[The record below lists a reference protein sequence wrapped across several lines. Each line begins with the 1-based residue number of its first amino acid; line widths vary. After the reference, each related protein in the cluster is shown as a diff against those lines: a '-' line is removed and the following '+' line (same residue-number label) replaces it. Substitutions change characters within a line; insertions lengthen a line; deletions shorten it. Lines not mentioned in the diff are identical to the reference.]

1 MDIKYAYYLSS
12 VGYKIVGKT
21 DNDIVLAGGGTKT
34 VNSFWHDGNFAPSD
48 FVPKTRTIT
57 INGVAKDLSANA
69 TFTTPDTITR
79 IKGGSG
85 GTLSSGDITLLAG
98 ANIGI
103 AQTGSNITFS
113 ATDTTYTAG
122 SGLTLTGTTF
132 SLPITAS
139 GSGNVVTGV
148 TQTANGLTV
157 TLGSVPTVGDLS
169 NYIPNSQ
176 KGVAGGVATLD
187 GTGLIPTSQLP
198 SYVDDIVE
206 AASLTALNALPA
218 NEKVAGKIYVAL
230 DTNKTYRW
238 SDSTFVYITSGA
250 VDSVAGKTGVV
261 TLDKADVGLANVDN
275 TADANKNV
283 LSATKLTTAR
293 TITLSGVTATPQSF
307 DGSANISIPITSVP
321 AGIVTGVLNNSTTGS
336 SATLTTPRSIGATG
350 DATWT
355 VTFDG
360 SANVSSV
367 LTLANTGVTA
377 GTYDKVTVDAKGRV
391 TAGVNEV
398 KSYSTTISGTA
409 TVTHNLGTND
419 VIVTMRDTVTKYKVD
434 GRIKITDST
443 KIDVEFDSTPPNT
456 IAITVTKANI

>member
-238 SDSTFVYITSGA
+238 SGSTFVYITSGA

>member
-103 AQTGSNITFS
+103 AQTGNNITFS

-238 SDSTFVYITSGA
+238 SGSTFVYITSGA

>member
-1 MDIKYAYYLSS
+1 M
-12 VGYKIVGKT
+12 
-21 DNDIVLAGGGTKT
+21 
-34 VNSFWHDGNFAPSD
+34 
-48 FVPKTRTIT
+48 PKTRTIT

-103 AQTGSNITFS
+103 AQTGNNITFS

-122 SGLTLTGTTF
+122 GGLTLTGTTF

-176 KGVAGGVATLD
+176 KGVAGRVATLD

-218 NEKVAGKIYVAL
+218 NENSGGVSKSMLKQSRLNFDKIE
-230 DTNKTYRW
+230 KC
-238 SDSTFVYITSGA
+238 
-250 VDSVAGKTGVV
+250 
-261 TLDKADVGLANVDN
+261 
-275 TADANKNV
+275 
-283 LSATKLTTAR
+283 
-293 TITLSGVTATPQSF
+293 
-307 DGSANISIPITSVP
+307 
-321 AGIVTGVLNNSTTGS
+321 
-336 SATLTTPRSIGATG
+336 
-350 DATWT
+350 
-355 VTFDG
+355 
-360 SANVSSV
+360 
-367 LTLANTGVTA
+367 
-377 GTYDKVTVDAKGRV
+377 
-391 TAGVNEV
+391 E
-398 KSYSTTISGTA
+398 
-409 TVTHNLGTND
+409 
-419 VIVTMRDTVTKYKVD
+419 
-434 GRIKITDST
+434 
-443 KIDVEFDSTPPNT
+443 
-456 IAITVTKANI
+456 

>member
-1 MDIKYAYYLSS
+1 MVNGYL
-12 VGYKIVGKT
+12 
-21 DNDIVLAGGGTKT
+21 DVLAGGGTKT

-238 SDSTFVYITSGA
+238 SGSTFVYITSGA